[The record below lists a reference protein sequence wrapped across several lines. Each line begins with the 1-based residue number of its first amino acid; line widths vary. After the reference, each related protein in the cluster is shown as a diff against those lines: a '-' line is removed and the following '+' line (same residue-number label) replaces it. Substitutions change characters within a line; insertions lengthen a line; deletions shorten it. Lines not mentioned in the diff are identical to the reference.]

1 MQTSLS
7 NNDIPDKM
15 ITWC

>member
-7 NNDIPDKM
+7 DNDIPDKM